1 MWTGCGVEKKV
12 SLLVV
17 DDDPNMLDSLSEVLD
32 MEGFEV
38 RTAATA
44 AAAVQQA
51 QGAAPDVLL
60 TDYQLPDA
68 SGFELAS
75 KINKLLPAVPLMLFT
90 GRTLSPQEKESGRA
104 CGVREFVVKPFDMPS
119 LVALLR
125 TMAPK
130 EK

>member
-1 MWTGCGVEKKV
+1 MEKKV

-38 RTAATA
+38 RTAASA

-51 QGAAPDVLL
+51 QGAAPDMLL
-60 TDYQLPDA
+60 TDFQLPDA

-75 KINKLLPAVPLMLFT
+75 RMNKLLPCMPMLLLT
-90 GRTLSPQEKESGRA
+90 GRTLSPQEKEAGRA
-104 CGVREFVVKPFDMPS
+104 CGVCEFVVKPFDMPA

-125 TMAPK
+125 TLAPK